1 MASSAWTT
9 TPTTRDRH
17 RPQGDPRQ
25 APHPAQKKANRLVSR
40 ERAANEHG
48 FADLKNWRCLTKL
61 RMNAKNATTL
71 LRALL
76 VLTNAEVSR

>member
-1 MASSAWTT
+1 MRSLIAA
-9 TPTTRDRH
+9 R
-17 RPQGDPRQ
+17 
-25 APHPAQKKANRLVSR
+25 KKANRTVSR

-48 FADLKNWRCLTKL
+48 FADLKNRRTLIKV
-61 RMNAKNATTL
+61 RMNARHATTP